1 VTGAGRKFVICRGC
15 SLHESIN
22 ENSVVQPAKS
32 GGPTQDCRSSSV
44 AFEAMP
50 VVSPVGSEA
59 NCHPNGNPDDCRRPA
74 AGQLAR
80 KIALIGKDEF
90 DKKAQ
95 KMKWI

>member
-1 VTGAGRKFVICRGC
+1 VIHRGC

-22 ENSVVQPAKS
+22 ENSAVQPAKS
-32 GGPTQDCRSSSV
+32 GCPTQDCRSSSV

-74 AGQLAR
+74 AGRLAR
-80 KIALIGKDEF
+80 KTAQIGKDDF
-90 DKKAQ
+90 DKKTK

>member
-1 VTGAGRKFVICRGC
+1 MICRGC

-22 ENSVVQPAKS
+22 ENSAVQPAKS
-32 GGPTQDCRSSSV
+32 GCPTQDCRSSSV

-50 VVSPVGSEA
+50 VVSPLGGEA

-80 KIALIGKDEF
+80 KIVQIEKDDS
-90 DKKAQ
+90 DKTQ